1 MAQQLAGQIW
11 SVATKYQPRKLWD
24 SHYKLLKTEKKK
36 MTQFFW
42 QDKNHNKEI
51 FHPAQRTFL
60 QFPSHLQCL
69 PSGNLSAAPHPAARA
84 DRYRQRRA
92 QDDYGALDFGSAY
105 LCLLLYCGKTFPL
118 HFTHTLWRD
127 GCCSSFVLITG
138 GWVDERKG
146 GTGRMGQKGLGYVVL
161 PLQAEGVRA
170 LACLFSTA
178 IQCCIGRYLGFQAK
192 LGLVFCPLP
201 PRPS

>member
-1 MAQQLAGQIW
+1 MM
-11 SVATKYQPRKLWD
+11 P
-24 SHYKLLKTEKKK
+24 
-36 MTQFFW
+36 FFW

-69 PSGNLSAAPHPAARA
+69 PSGNSSAAPHPAARA

-146 GTGRMGQKGLGYVVL
+146 GTGRTGQKGSGCVVL
-161 PLQAEGVRA
+161 PLRAEGVRA
-170 LACLFSTA
+170 LTCLFSTA
-178 IQCCIGRYLGFQAK
+178 IQCCTGR
-192 LGLVFCPLP
+192 
-201 PRPS
+201 